1 MFRLLNGIFLVVVF
15 ISVISLVIA
24 IAQTAEE
31 YYDKGITKHELGEY
45 KGAIRDYNK
54 AIELRPNYP
63 YFC

>member
-1 MFRLLNGIFLVVVF
+1 MKKSILLLLI
-15 ISVISLVIA
+15 LVIPVLA
-24 IAQTAEE
+24 LAQTAEE
-31 YYDKGITKHELGEY
+31 YYNKGVAKGGKGDY